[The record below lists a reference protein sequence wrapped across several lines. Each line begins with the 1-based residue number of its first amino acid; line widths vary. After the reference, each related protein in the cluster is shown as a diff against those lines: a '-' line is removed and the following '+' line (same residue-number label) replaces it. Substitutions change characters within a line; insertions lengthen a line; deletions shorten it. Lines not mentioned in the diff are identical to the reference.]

1 MPEAEIDKEAVPLSI
16 GSSRCLLLMT
26 YQRKETAMT
35 VDRIAQKRSS
45 IKPDTLVVGI
55 DLAKHTHVARARF
68 SDGSYT
74 RPVKVPNNRAG
85 FLALSEQIGAWKAR
99 PDSAVIVG
107 VESTGSYGVNLVRW
121 LAEYGCRVVL
131 VPSLHVCREKELLD
145 NGRGT
150 SDDKDALI
158 IADLIARG
166 QYLGF
171 VTLSDA
177 CLELRPLVSLRT
189 RLVREQTGWLNA
201 LHQTMDVLF
210 PEFETVFAGLSR
222 PNVRVVLGRF
232 GTVAAARAHSPTEMR
247 RLLARDGAV
256 RLSMAKLRRLKA
268 AAAESIGPLEVSAS
282 QERSLREMLETL
294 STLEA
299 RIAGLEAEIVR
310 LLEQLPESEY
320 LMSVKGVGAMTAAV
334 ILAETGGLAQYSCAS
349 AVLKLAGLNL
359 YQVSSGQYQSGRH
372 ISKRGR
378 SQLRRALYMVAVQH
392 AKRGWPLEPYYTALV
407 ARGKPK
413 TVALTA
419 VCCRL
424 VRLLYALVRDGRCY
438 RECPP
443 EAGRPQAA

>member
-1 MPEAEIDKEAVPLSI
+1 
-16 GSSRCLLLMT
+16 
-26 YQRKETAMT
+26 MT
-35 VDRIAQKRSS
+35 VDSVTLKRSV

-74 RPVKVPNNRAG
+74 RPVKVANTRAG
-85 FLALSEQIGAWKAR
+85 FLALIEQIGAWKSR
-99 PDSAVIVG
+99 PDSSVIVG

-121 LAEYGCRVVL
+121 LSENGCRVVL

-150 SDDKDALI
+150 SDNKDALI
-158 IADLIARG
+158 IADLVARG

-171 VTLSDA
+171 VTLSGA
-177 CLELRPLVSLRT
+177 CLELRPLVSLRA

-210 PEFETVFAGLSR
+210 PEFETVFANLKR
-222 PNVRVVLGRF
+222 PSARLVLNRF
-232 GTVAAARAHSPTEMR
+232 GTVSAARAHSPAEMR
-247 RLLARDGAV
+247 RLLARDGAARV
-256 RLSMAKLRRLKA
+256 SLAKLKRLQA
-268 AAAESIGPLEVSAS
+268 AAAESIGPLVISAG
-282 QERSLREMLETL
+282 QERSLSEMLKTL
-294 STLEA
+294 VTLDE
-299 RIAGLEAEIVR
+299 RIAGLEEEIV
-310 LLEQLPESEY
+310 LLLGQLPDVEY

-334 ILAETGGLAQYSCAS
+334 VLAETGGLAQYSCAA

-359 YQVSSGQYQSGRH
+359 YQNSSGQYTSGRR

-378 SQLRRALYMVAVQH
+378 SQLRRALYMVAVQQ
-392 AKRGWPLEPYYTALV
+392 AKRGWPLQPYYAALV

-438 RECPP
+438 SECPP
-443 EAGRPQAA
+443 KVGYPQAA

>member
-1 MPEAEIDKEAVPLSI
+1 
-16 GSSRCLLLMT
+16 
-26 YQRKETAMT
+26 MT
-35 VDRIAQKRSS
+35 VDSVARKRSV
-45 IKPDTLVVGI
+45 IKSDTLVIGI

-68 SDGSYT
+68 YNGSYT
-74 RPVKVPNNRAG
+74 RPMKVPNTRAG
-85 FLALSEQIGAWKAR
+85 FLALTEQIGAWKPR

-121 LAEYGCRVVL
+121 LSEHGCRVVL

-158 IADLIARG
+158 IADLVARG
-166 QYLGF
+166 EYLGF
-171 VTLSDA
+171 VTLSGA
-177 CLELRPLVSLRT
+177 CLGLRPLVSLRA
-189 RLVREQTGWLNA
+189 RLVGEHTGWINA

-210 PEFETVFAGLSR
+210 PEFETVFVDLSR
-222 PNVRVVLGRF
+222 ASVRLVLGRF
-232 GTVAAARAHSPTEMR
+232 GTVAAARAYSPTKMR
-247 RLLARDGAV
+247 RLLARDGV
-256 RLSMAKLRRLKA
+256 RVSLAKLKRLQA
-268 AAAESIGPLEVSAS
+268 AAAESIGPLAVSAG

-294 STLEA
+294 ATLEG
-299 RIAGLEAEIVR
+299 RIVGLEAEIVR
-310 LLEQLPESEY
+310 LLGQLPEAEY

-334 ILAETGGLAQYSCAS
+334 ILSETGGLTQYSCAR

-359 YQVSSGQYQSGRH
+359 YQNSSGQYQSGRR

-392 AKRGWPLEPYYTALV
+392 ARRGWPLRPYYAALV
-407 ARGKPK
+407 ERGKPK

-438 RECPP
+438 SECPP
-443 EAGRPQAA
+443 EVSRPQAA

>member
-1 MPEAEIDKEAVPLSI
+1 
-16 GSSRCLLLMT
+16 
-26 YQRKETAMT
+26 MT
-35 VDRIAQKRSS
+35 VDSVARKRSV
-45 IKPDTLVVGI
+45 IKSDTLVIGI

-68 SDGSYT
+68 YNGSYT
-74 RPVKVPNNRAG
+74 RPMKVPNTRAG
-85 FLALSEQIGAWKAR
+85 FLALTEQIGAWKPR

-121 LAEYGCRVVL
+121 LSEHGCRVVL

-158 IADLIARG
+158 IADLVARG
-166 QYLGF
+166 EYLGF
-171 VTLSDA
+171 VTLSGA
-177 CLELRPLVSLRT
+177 CLGLRPLVSLRA
-189 RLVREQTGWLNA
+189 RLVGEHTGWINA

-210 PEFETVFAGLSR
+210 PEFETVFVDLSR
-222 PNVRVVLGRF
+222 ASVRLVLGRF
-232 GTVAAARAHSPTEMR
+232 GTVAAARAYSPTKMR
-247 RLLARDGAV
+247 RLLARDGARV
-256 RLSMAKLRRLKA
+256 SLAKLKRLQA
-268 AAAESIGPLEVSAS
+268 AAAESIGPLAVSAG

-294 STLEA
+294 ATLEG
-299 RIAGLEAEIVR
+299 RIVGLEAEIVR
-310 LLEQLPESEY
+310 LLGQLPEAEY

-334 ILAETGGLAQYSCAS
+334 ILSETGGLTQYSCAR

-359 YQVSSGQYQSGRH
+359 YQNSSGQYQSGRR

-392 AKRGWPLEPYYTALV
+392 ARRGWPLRPYYAALV
-407 ARGKPK
+407 ERGKPK

-438 RECPP
+438 SECPP
-443 EAGRPQAA
+443 EVSRPQAA

>member
-1 MPEAEIDKEAVPLSI
+1 
-16 GSSRCLLLMT
+16 MT
-26 YQRKETAMT
+26 ADSVAR
-35 VDRIAQKRSS
+35 KRSV
-45 IKPDTLVVGI
+45 IKPDTLVIGI
-55 DLAKHTHVARARF
+55 DLAKHTHVARARLY
-68 SDGSYT
+68 DGSYT
-74 RPVKVPNNRAG
+74 RPVKVPNTRAG
-85 FLALSEQIGAWKAR
+85 FVALTEQVGAWKAR

-121 LAEYGCRVVL
+121 LSEHDCRVVL

-158 IADLIARG
+158 IADLVARG

-171 VTLSDA
+171 VELSGA
-177 CLELRPLVSLRT
+177 CIELRPLVSLRA
-189 RLVREQTGWLNA
+189 RLVKEQTGWLNA

-210 PEFETVFAGLSR
+210 PEFETIFADLKPPSAR
-222 PNVRVVLGRF
+222 LVLGRF
-232 GTVAAARAHSPTEMR
+232 GTVAAAQAQSPTEMR
-247 RLLARDGAV
+247 RLLVRDGTA
-256 RLSMAKLRRLKA
+256 RLSLAKLKRLKA
-268 AAAESIGPLEVSAS
+268 AADESIGPLAVSAG

-294 STLEA
+294 ATLAE

-310 LLEQLPESEY
+310 LLAQIPEAEY

-334 ILAETGGLAQYSCAS
+334 ILSETGGLAQYSCAA

-359 YQVSSGQYQSGRH
+359 YQNSSGQYQSGRR

-378 SQLRRALYMVAVQH
+378 SQLRRALHMVAVQH
-392 AKRGWPLEPYYTALV
+392 AKRGWPLQPYYAALV

-419 VCCRL
+419 LCCRL

-438 RECPP
+438 SECPP
-443 EAGRPQAA
+443 EAALPQAA